1 MPSASASKLASED
14 LPVKDEPGDTQ
25 GSEALSR
32 RRVVA
37 VLVIV
42 VLGSLLVAPLALGF
56 LRYGSPLEYFRRR
69 AFDSQTWRAAGSEDD
84 RIRMVDDLVDDV
96 LRVGMTRAEIEG
108 LLGPV
113 SQTSKFA
120 DWDLVYRLGMERS
133 LMSIDSEWLVVRLGA
148 EGRVTEFRI
157 VRD

>member
-1 MPSASASKLASED
+1 MN
-14 LPVKDEPGDTQ
+14 DEPRGAPRR
-25 GSEALSR
+25 EVLSR

-37 VLVIV
+37 VLVV
-42 VLGSLLVAPLALGF
+42 LALGSLLVAPLALGF

-96 LRVGMTRAEIEG
+96 LRVGMTKDEIEA
-108 LLGPV
+108 LLGLPT
-113 SQTSKFA
+113 QTSKFR

-133 LMSIDSEWLVVRLGA
+133 LFNIDSEWLVVRFGA
-148 EGRVTEFRI
+148 EGKVTEFRI